1 MMKGSWSRVSEGR
14 FAVGFIKRFKLFG
27 FIPTPLYNWTLIHS
41 QTGVTL
47 ESGEAWNR
55 RSAFSIV
62 TCRSLGWVYR

>member
-1 MMKGSWSRVSEGR
+1 MHDSWERASEGR
-14 FAVGFIKRFKLFG
+14 LAVGYVKRFKWLG

-55 RSAFSIV
+55 QSAFSIV
-62 TCRSLGWVYR
+62 TCRALGWVYR